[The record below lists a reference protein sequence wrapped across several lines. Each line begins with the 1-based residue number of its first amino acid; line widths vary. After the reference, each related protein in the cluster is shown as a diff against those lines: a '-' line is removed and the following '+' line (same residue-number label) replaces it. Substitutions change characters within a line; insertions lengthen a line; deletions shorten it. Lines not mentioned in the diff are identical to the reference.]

1 VICSIEL
8 DLSPSAYVSI
18 LRDAVDGWSFWVGI
32 IKAPVFAFLIAV
44 IGCFEGM
51 RVTGTAESVGQRTTQ
66 SVVEGIFTVIIADA
80 FFSIVF
86 QELGI

>member
-1 VICSIEL
+1 
-8 DLSPSAYVSI
+8 
-18 LRDAVDGWSFWVGI
+18 
-32 IKAPVFAFLIAV
+32 
-44 IGCFEGM
+44 M